1 MGDGGFSWCLGA
13 LEGLVVFVWGDC
25 CFAMVGAGRRP
36 APTIVAV
43 HGPFANGPYE
53 WRASL
58 MSWGVA
64 GGRVGFLYPGR

>member
-36 APTIVAV
+36 APTIAAGCGQFSNGAYGLCFPALLPLSQGMVI
-43 HGPFANGPYE
+43 GP
-53 WRASL
+53 
-58 MSWGVA
+58 V
-64 GGRVGFLYPGR
+64 